1 MLKRFNIL
9 SHLTAAALLIGL
21 ASCSA
26 IYDDAPEAPD
36 AGKPGDD
43 GKGLVHVAF
52 RLAMND
58 KGEGPVIGARAD
70 ASDVGNGPNWIPD
83 TYRPDDEGDAYDNTI
98 DPTSLRVMLL
108 NSSKQLAG
116 VITDLK
122 FKEIYTGSA
131 AKEYEFTG
139 TVTGEQSTLIPG
151 QDYHIIISANAPDFV
166 ADQNS
171 YLPSLT
177 YNWSYNWSNP
187 DGSAHSERNY
197 IPMFGIIK
205 QKLNLVPS
213 EIPQN
218 LGTIYLLRSLAKV
231 DVALDGEAA
240 DGYDIVKVSLDKAFS
255 KGRVFPGG
263 FDPYND
269 QLPSSTTALVIDKSL
284 NVPNDNSWNINFLS
298 SGTEHP
304 SGSEFQIS
312 DDKKLARLYTPEY
325 GNPYNVLENS
335 ISITVKDKETGME
348 YVFTG
353 NRDKQKGIFF
363 KKYSSNPNDYPITDG
378 YQGKPYNIIRNHYYK
393 FNITQVKVG
402 LLRFKV
408 TIKDMEKGGDWE
420 YEI

>member
-9 SHLTAAALLIGL
+9 SRLTAAALLIGL

-108 NSSKQLAG
+108 NSSKQPAG

-166 ADQNS
+166 SNNPWSFLSD
-171 YLPSLT
+171 LVG
-177 YNWSYNWSNP
+177 NWLFNWSNL
-187 DGSAHSERNY
+187 DGTPHAERKY
-197 IPMFGIIK
+197 IPMFGILK
-205 QKLNLVPS
+205 SKLNLIPS
-213 EIPQN
+213 EVPQN
-218 LGTIYLLRSLAKV
+218 LGTIYLLRSLAKI
-231 DVALDGEAA
+231 DVLLDGEAA
-240 DGYDIVKVSLDKAFS
+240 EGFDIVKVSLDKANS
-255 KGRVFPGG
+255 KGCVTPGG
-263 FDPYND
+263 INPWGGE
-269 QLPSSTTALVIDKSL
+269 LPATTTAL
-284 NVPNDNSWNINFLS
+284 NINESFNINNSAITFPS

-304 SGSEFQIS
+304 AGSEFQIS
-312 DDKKLARLYTPEY
+312 EDKKLSRLYTPEV
-325 GNPYNVLENS
+325 GDDWNANS
-335 ISITVKDKETGME
+335 ISITVRDKETGMN

-353 NRDKQKGIFF
+353 NRSKQKGIFF
-363 KKYSSNPNDYPITDG
+363 KKYSDNPNDYPIGENKD
-378 YQGKPYNIIRNHYYK
+378 KPYKIIRNHYYK
-393 FNITQVKVG
+393 FTVTQVKVG

>member
-9 SHLTAAALLIGL
+9 SRLTAAALLIGL

-70 ASDVGNGPNWIPD
+70 GSDVGNGPNWIPD

-98 DPTSLRVMLL
+98 DPTSLRVVVL

-139 TVTGEQSTLIPG
+139 TVTGEESTLIPG
-151 QDYHIIISANAPDFV
+151 QDYHLIITANAPDYSG
-166 ADQNS
+166 DQNN
-171 YLPSLT
+171 YLQNVVQ
-177 YNWSYNWSNP
+177 NWKFNWSNS
-187 DGSAHSERNY
+187 DGTTHAERNN

-205 QKLNLVPS
+205 AKLNLVPS
-213 EIPQN
+213 ETPQN
-218 LGTIYLLRSLAKV
+218 LGTVYLLRSLAKV
-231 DVALDGEAA
+231 DVILDGEAA
-240 DGYDIVKVSLDKAFS
+240 DGYDIVKVSLDKANAQGF
-255 KGRVFPGG
+255 VYPGG
-263 FDPYND
+263 ISPWET
-269 QLPSSTTALVIDKSL
+269 LPEATTALVIDKSQ
-284 NVPNDNSWNINFLS
+284 NIVSSTITFPS
-298 SGTEHP
+298 SGEEHP
-304 SGSEFQIS
+304 SGSPFQIS
-312 DDKKLARLYTPEY
+312 EDLKLGRLYTPEI
-325 GNPYNVLENS
+325 GGEWEQPNS
-335 ISITVKDKETGME
+335 ISITIKDKETGMN

-353 NRDKQKGIFF
+353 DRDKQKGIFF
-363 KKYSSNPNDYPITDG
+363 KKYSDDPMDYPVGGWKNQTIR
-378 YQGKPYNIIRNHYYK
+378 IIRNHYYK
-393 FNITQVKVG
+393 FTVTQVKVG